1 LIKARNINQAAEI
14 IRRGGLVA
22 FPTETV
28 YGLGADAFN
37 PVALANI
44 FAVKKRPYF
53 DPLII
58 HIAELSDLE
67 LISEGINENVLSLAG
82 KFWPGPL
89 TVVLPKK
96 QAVPDIVTSGLS
108 TVAVRMP
115 AHPIALDLIRRS
127 GTPIAAPSANRFGF
141 LSPTLPLH
149 VEKQLP
155 EIDYLYDGGA
165 CMLGIESTIVEINDE
180 TFTILRQGAISEQ
193 EISKVLPLL
202 KVNNKKKKKD
212 NYRSPGLLK
221 SHYSPGKPLFI
232 IEKSDNLPANSGFIS
247 FRTPLNK
254 TNAKRIEILTVKGDL
269 NEAAVNLFAAL
280 HRLEESDV
288 SRIYAEA
295 VSEIGI
301 GIAIMDRLRKA
312 SYQYSL

>member
-1 LIKARNINQAAEI
+1 MKKGRNISEAAEI

-28 YGLGADAFN
+28 YGLGADTFN
-37 PVALANI
+37 PAAVANI
-44 FAVKKRPYF
+44 FAVKKRPSF
-53 DPLII
+53 DPLIV
-58 HIAELSDLE
+58 HIAELSDLKLLSDGVGKNVFK
-67 LISEGINENVLSLAG
+67 LID

-89 TVVLPKK
+89 TLILPRK
-96 QAVPDIVTSGLS
+96 QTVPDIVTSGLS

-115 AHPIALDLIRRS
+115 AHPVALDLIRRS

-141 LSPTLPLH
+141 LSPTLPSH

-155 EIDYLYDGGA
+155 EIDYLYDGEA
-165 CMLGIESTIVEINDE
+165 CILGIESTIVEINDE
-180 TFTILRQGAISEQ
+180 TFTILRPGAISEL

-212 NYRSPGLLK
+212 SYRSPGLLK
-221 SHYSPGKPLFI
+221 SHYSPSKPLFI
-232 IEKSDNLPANSGFIS
+232 IDKSDNLPANSGFIS
-247 FRTPLNK
+247 FKTPLIK
-254 TNAKRIEILTVKGDL
+254 TNAKRIEILSEKGDL

-295 VSEIGI
+295 VPEIGI